1 MPASVEMENFPD
13 YCVCVNYTGSLPG
26 NCNGLE
32 TSVPFWHCLCNNVPL
47 STHSQIVTG
56 ILHITT
62 CQRHK
67 NRKGLFLATWAINGV
82 LHMVKNIHSCLPAFY
97 PPQTFPLR
105 DTCQGLYSPVTL
117 TRLLCLLYC
126 RQWSDIPLGA
136 HSAVEASDNRRAPL
150 ARGNAKMCSFSEMW
164 FNSVMWNY
172 KKLRM

>member
-1 MPASVEMENFPD
+1 MCTKTCNVEWVIVSDFATAGRMPASVEMENFPD
-13 YCVCVNYTGSLPG
+13 YCVCVNYTCSLPG

-62 CQRHK
+62 CRRHK

-117 TRLLCLLYC
+117 TRLLCLCFTVDSGLT
-126 RQWSDIPLGA
+126 SLSVHTVPLKQVITEGL
-136 HSAVEASDNRRAPL
+136 P
-150 ARGNAKMCSFSEMW
+150 
-164 FNSVMWNY
+164 
-172 KKLRM
+172 

>member
-1 MPASVEMENFPD
+1 MCTKTCNVEWVIVSDFATAGRMPASVEMENFPD
-13 YCVCVNYTGSLPG
+13 YCVCVNYTCSLPG

-62 CQRHK
+62 CRRHK

-117 TRLLCLLYC
+117 TWLLCLCFTVDSGLT
-126 RQWSDIPLGA
+126 SLSVHTVPLKQVITKGL
-136 HSAVEASDNRRAPL
+136 P
-150 ARGNAKMCSFSEMW
+150 
-164 FNSVMWNY
+164 
-172 KKLRM
+172 